1 MDRNQSD
8 YTVKEF
14 FDILA
19 DTPSLKEKKRLL
31 NEKRNDTEV
40 KKFLDYLLNPFF
52 VTGISE
58 KRIDRAVTK
67 SATVEF
73 GSFHELMTYIRLNN
87 TGSEEVMANVQ
98 NFLRKIEYE
107 YRDLFEFYV
116 GIITKT
122 LRIGCDVKTVNDG
135 LGFELIPQWEVQQAY
150 QIGKMKMNE
159 NEWFSLSQKLN
170 GVRGTFFDGKLIS
183 RQGKEFNGLDH
194 ILADISKLLCLEQ
207 EDWVLDGELI
217 RKNTDGISDNENF
230 RLTTGIIN
238 QEDAD
243 KTCIQMVIFDILPKE
258 EFLHGESQLRYKDRL
273 KQLENLRKRIRVQ
286 KLTSLRVVDV
296 LYAGT
301 HTDMIQV
308 CLDKM
313 VREGKEGVMLNRNA
327 KYMRK
332 RHNGILKVK
341 RFYTVDLEILD
352 LEEGTGRL
360 KGTLGAFVVRYK
372 GNILRVGSGMTDEQR
387 ATFWNDGIAL
397 VGRVIE
403 VKYKEESRDKQ
414 TGLYSLQFPIFV
426 QLRELGKQESYE

>member
-31 NEKRNDTEV
+31 NEKRNDPEV

-58 KRIDRAVTK
+58 KRIDKTVTK
-67 SATVEF
+67 PVTVKF
-73 GSFHELMTYIRLNN
+73 GSFHELMAYIRLNN

-98 NFLRKIEYE
+98 NFLKKIEYE
-107 YRDLFEFYV
+107 YRDLFKFYV

-194 ILADISKLLCLEQ
+194 ILTDISKLLCLEQ

-217 RKNTDGISDNENF
+217 RKNTDGVSDNENF

-238 QEDAD
+238 QEDTD

-286 KLTSLRVVDV
+286 KLMNLRVVDV
-296 LYAGT
+296 LYTGT

-387 ATFWNDGIAL
+387 TTFWNNGIAL

>member
-1 MDRNQSD
+1 M
-8 YTVKEF
+8 
-14 FDILA
+14 
-19 DTPSLKEKKRLL
+19 
-31 NEKRNDTEV
+31 
-40 KKFLDYLLNPFF
+40 
-52 VTGISE
+52 
-58 KRIDRAVTK
+58 
-67 SATVEF
+67 
-73 GSFHELMTYIRLNN
+73 
-87 TGSEEVMANVQ
+87 
-98 NFLRKIEYE
+98 
-107 YRDLFEFYV
+107 
-116 GIITKT
+116 
-122 LRIGCDVKTVNDG
+122 
-135 LGFELIPQWEVQQAY
+135 
-150 QIGKMKMNE
+150 
-159 NEWFSLSQKLN
+159 
-170 GVRGTFFDGKLIS
+170 
-183 RQGKEFNGLDH
+183 
-194 ILADISKLLCLEQ
+194 
-207 EDWVLDGELI
+207 
-217 RKNTDGISDNENF
+217 
-230 RLTTGIIN
+230 
-238 QEDAD
+238 
-243 KTCIQMVIFDILPKE
+243 
-258 EFLHGESQLRYKDRL
+258 
-273 KQLENLRKRIRVQ
+273 
-286 KLTSLRVVDV
+286 VDV
-296 LYAGT
+296 LYTGT

>member
-1 MDRNQSD
+1 
-8 YTVKEF
+8 
-14 FDILA
+14 
-19 DTPSLKEKKRLL
+19 
-31 NEKRNDTEV
+31 
-40 KKFLDYLLNPFF
+40 
-52 VTGISE
+52 
-58 KRIDRAVTK
+58 
-67 SATVEF
+67 
-73 GSFHELMTYIRLNN
+73 
-87 TGSEEVMANVQ
+87 
-98 NFLRKIEYE
+98 
-107 YRDLFEFYV
+107 
-116 GIITKT
+116 
-122 LRIGCDVKTVNDG
+122 
-135 LGFELIPQWEVQQAY
+135 
-150 QIGKMKMNE
+150 
-159 NEWFSLSQKLN
+159 
-170 GVRGTFFDGKLIS
+170 
-183 RQGKEFNGLDH
+183 
-194 ILADISKLLCLEQ
+194 
-207 EDWVLDGELI
+207 
-217 RKNTDGISDNENF
+217 
-230 RLTTGIIN
+230 
-238 QEDAD
+238 
-243 KTCIQMVIFDILPKE
+243 MVIFDILPKE

-296 LYAGT
+296 LYTGT

-341 RFYTVDLEILD
+341 QFYTVDLEILD

-372 GNILRVGSGMTDEQR
+372 GNILRVGSGMTDKQR